1 MSGKSNIHVFALS
14 LGLSILFSM
23 TAVAQASGT
32 AAGST
37 ASSAAPTGTKIG
49 IVSIRDAIF
58 ATNEGKKELDALQ
71 ARFGGKQNELK
82 AQNDEL
88 EKLKADLQV
97 KGDKLSEEERNSRIK
112 VASDKQKAFQRN
124 AEDYQAE
131 AQQAQQDVL
140 NRLGKKMLDVLEKFG
155 KDNSYAVILDVSGE
169 ASPVLWAS
177 PTTNITKELVD
188 AYNAESPVAPAA
200 RPAGAGAP
208 ATRPAG
214 TTPRPPAATPTP
226 KKPQ

>member
-1 MSGKSNIHVFALS
+1 MKYICLGYIDPNKFAS
-14 LGLSILFSM
+14 WS
-23 TAVAQASGT
+23 
-32 AAGST
+32 
-37 ASSAAPTGTKIG
+37 
-49 IVSIRDAIF
+49 D
-58 ATNEGKKELDALQ
+58 
-71 ARFGGKQNELK
+71 
-82 AQNDEL
+82 
-88 EKLKADLQV
+88 
-97 KGDKLSEEERNSRIK
+97 EERNSRIK
-112 VASDKQKAFQRN
+112 IASDKQKVFQRN

-177 PTTNITKELVD
+177 PATNITKELVD

-226 KKPQ
+226 KKP

>member
-1 MSGKSNIHVFALS
+1 MPGKSNIHVFALS

-23 TAVAQASGT
+23 AAVAQASGT
-32 AAGST
+32 AAGGT
-37 ASSAAPTGTKIG
+37 AASAASPATKIG

-71 ARFGGKQNELK
+71 ARFGSKQNELK
-82 AQNDEL
+82 VQNDEL

-97 KGDKLSEEERNSRIK
+97 KGDKLSDEERNSRIK
-112 VASDKQKAFQRN
+112 IASDKQKVFQRN

-169 ASPVLWAS
+169 ASP
-177 PTTNITKELVD
+177 
-188 AYNAESPVAPAA
+188 
-200 RPAGAGAP
+200 
-208 ATRPAG
+208 
-214 TTPRPPAATPTP
+214 
-226 KKPQ
+226 

>member
-23 TAVAQASGT
+23 SAVAQASGT

-37 ASSAAPTGTKIG
+37 ATSAAPTGTKIG